1 MSRVSD
7 VPPTTTGAKLSA
19 AGFEKSP
26 TDAPSKSNPSTKL
39 SRLPP
44 VIPKSNVQ
52 SVEVPACAL
61 ELLQNLRVRLQI

>member
-7 VPPTTTGAKLSA
+7 VPPTTTGAKLSS
-19 AGFEKSP
+19 AGLENAP
-26 TDAPSKSNPSTKL
+26 TDAASKSKPSTKL

-52 SVEVPACAL
+52 SVQVPA
-61 ELLQNLRVRLQI
+61 